1 RHRRQK
7 ERSLFSSPP
16 VSGELRRCRE
26 EVIPT
31 LMWGGTSSIG
41 SCEAELR
48 YISGWLSCVS
58 CLSTSFWRFES
69 SQSRVVCSC
78 VCLVV
83 ALCPNPLDISSV
95 LHQGRRL
102 RGVLVE
108 FQVEISMWR
117 QFERFV
123 WSVVPLEDVITGAL
137 GWLFLLLKWL
147 VKLRGVEVVQSLGL
161 KPTGFPDF
169 LVRGC
174 GALAQLRAVFE

>member
-1 RHRRQK
+1 
-7 ERSLFSSPP
+7 
-16 VSGELRRCRE
+16 
-26 EVIPT
+26 
-31 LMWGGTSSIG
+31 MWGGTSSIG

-78 VCLVV
+78 ECLVV

-117 QFERFV
+117 QFERV
-123 WSVVPLEDVITGAL
+123 
-137 GWLFLLLKWL
+137 
-147 VKLRGVEVVQSLGL
+147 
-161 KPTGFPDF
+161 
-169 LVRGC
+169 
-174 GALAQLRAVFE
+174 